1 MVHGQPYRAVGV
13 VWLYMGSASPHARR
27 HSPSRLGHN
36 PRFRAGRT
44 RTADTGDADWLDHAH
59 AHSVGCRLSRH
70 GRAAMSP
77 IQTMRTPMRR
87 VRGLGTARSGTG
99 QFWHQRITSVAGI
112 PLTIGLLLIITA
124 LLGRS
129 HAAVVQILGS
139 PLVAITVL
147 LFIINTAYHM
157 WIGMQEIILDYI
169 HEEKWKLLSLIA
181 NTFFVFVVSLASIY
195 AILKLSF
202 GV

>member
-1 MVHGQPYRAVGV
+1 MKVSQP
-13 VWLYMGSASPHARR
+13 
-27 HSPSRLGHN
+27 
-36 PRFRAGRT
+36 
-44 RTADTGDADWLDHAH
+44 
-59 AHSVGCRLSRH
+59 
-70 GRAAMSP
+70 
-77 IQTMRTPMRR
+77 MRTPMRR
-87 VRGLGTARSGTG
+87 VHGLGAARSGTSH
-99 QFWHQRITSVAGI
+99 FWYQRVTSVAGI

-139 PLVAITVL
+139 PIVAITML

-157 WIGMQEIILDYI
+157 WIGMQEIILDYV
-169 HEEKWKLLSLIA
+169 HEDRWKVLSLMA
-181 NTFFVFVVSLASIY
+181 NTFFVFAVSLASVY